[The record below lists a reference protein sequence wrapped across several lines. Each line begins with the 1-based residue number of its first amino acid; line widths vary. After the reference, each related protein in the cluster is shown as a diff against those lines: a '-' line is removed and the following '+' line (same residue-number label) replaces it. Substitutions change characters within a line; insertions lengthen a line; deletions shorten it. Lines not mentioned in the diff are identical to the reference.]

1 MLANHRSRPA
11 QILSGVRPR
20 RRSNR
25 PPLPAAVL
33 DHLGQKLRVAYY
45 ERSAR
50 PKYVG
55 DPALPVEF
63 DPYLYRLEQK
73 ERAMRMERVEQ
84 VGLAAVQAA
93 LADLSF

>member
-1 MLANHRSRPA
+1 MLASHRSRAPA
-11 QILSGVRPR
+11 KLLSPVS
-20 RRSNR
+20 RRSNL

-33 DHLGQKLRVAYY
+33 DHLDQKLRATYY
-45 ERSAR
+45 ECSDR

-73 ERAMRMERVEQ
+73 ERAMRVERVGRE
-84 VGLAAVQAA
+84 GLAAVQAA
-93 LADLSF
+93 LAHLPF